1 MLHSLM
7 FYLYSNLPLSW
18 GFKSYLACFA
28 CPDNEPLHFHHD
40 GCPVCDGYTADQM
53 ADIYN
58 DIMFGKESPRFTNV
72 CTSDCYLG
80 LCDCVDE

>member
-18 GFKSYLACFA
+18 GLRSYLARFG

-40 GCPVCDGYTADQM
+40 GCPCCYRPMDYDY
-53 ADIYN
+53 I
-58 DIMFGKESPRFTNV
+58 I
-72 CTSDCYLG
+72 DCYSDVIEDHHFTEPIDCYSG
-80 LCDCVDE
+80 VCDCVDK

>member
-18 GFKSYLACFA
+18 GVRSYLARFA

-40 GCPVCDGYTADQM
+40 GCPVCDGYNADQM
-53 ADIYN
+53 ADIY
-58 DIMFGKESPRFTNV
+58 DSI
-72 CTSDCYLG
+72 TSDQWHHFTEPIDCYSG
-80 LCDCVDE
+80 VCDCVDK